1 MEYCDGGSV
10 SELAKAIIVGGHH
23 LSENVIKYIL
33 HQALNGIFFLHS
45 NRVIHRDIKG
55 PNILMTRNGEVKLID
70 CGVSAV
76 LANTLSRR
84 HSSVGSPFWMAPEVI
99 ACEQQLDYQYDNRC
113 DIWSLGI
120 TAIELADGEPPM
132 AELHPMN
139 ALFKIPRNP
148 PPTVRNPTLWSNIFI
163 KFIARAVTKDFEIR
177 PDAAL
182 LLSDEFFLKCVDQL
196 YLSKCRMELMSLIH
210 IITKQ
215 FKVTGI
221 PLNARTL
228 QARMENARK
237 NRQYLEVDDLASLPK
252 LTNEIILS
260 YIQERFAADHIYT
273 YIGDILIAVNPLKDI
288 PIYGP
293 GASLLYQNGQKDSLP
308 PHIFM
313 VACSAYQSLI
323 HKHIDQCCV
332 ISGESGSGKT
342 VSANFLI
349 QQLAWIG
356 KVGGAKD
363 KINHSLVK
371 KILQI
376 NPLMEAFANAQ
387 TVINHNSSRF
397 GKFLEL
403 HFTHSGALVGAQLSE
418 YLLEKSRVV
427 SQPRGERNFH
437 MLYYVIAGLD
447 YHNKLDKFELN
458 TLNKHRYLNTDELSL
473 SEYSCTSEMQDKFI
487 QLQQSLEV
495 LGFTA
500 EEIQSLYCIIAG
512 IIHIGDLEFMVD
524 DLFSYEGE
532 KAKIV
537 NFKTLETVASLLC
550 VEKNDLSEAMV
561 TYSSVTRGETIIR
574 NNTVEQAFDCR
585 DAMAKALYGRLVS
598 WIVKKVN
605 ALLRAEDRTNTVNTK
620 IGILDIFGFENFAQN
635 SFEQLCINIANE
647 QLQFYFNEHI
657 FVWEQEEYKSEG
669 LKSFDIEFINNKPIL
684 DLFLQKPVG
693 VLALLDEESRFPKA
707 SDLTLVEKFQDNIS
721 SEYMILSK
729 ETNTFF
735 TIKHFADKVTYDATG
750 FLEKNRDTL
759 SMDVV
764 QTLRL
769 SSDKTL
775 AALFLGSDLK
785 QDTKMSGNSSHSSQS
800 ATISRLQQTVS
811 VQFRQS
817 LRMLLSKIIKSEPHF
832 VRCLRPNL
840 QNNPNIF
847 DAEKVMK
854 QLKYTGVL
862 ETAKIRQKGF
872 SERILFKDFV
882 QRYKFIF
889 TEFTKPL
896 APTPAN
902 CLIILRESKID
913 ENEQW
918 QIGKTKVFLKYWH
931 VEKLNS
937 IVDINYT
944 KIKICQKVA
953 RSFIFRRRFKKEMA
967 ARHKA
972 ATKIRA
978 VWLGYKQRKLYLKSK
993 IKVAPEVTEMAILHS
1008 KKKKTVA
1015 MTSTT
1020 SLLKRETDQKVL
1032 PQKSVNHR
1040 QSVTHHAL
1048 LQKNVENSDIKQ
1060 ISKISA
1066 KDVLGKSGS
1075 DSKWERLRN
1084 YIHQK
1089 AIVKNNGSTD
1099 AVRPY
1104 YRNIKREK
1112 RGYEDYEDFYSSD
1125 DEDTTKKIAES
1136 DNFAYITNPPVYQRI
1151 SDPEGQAALEETR
1164 AIILLSQ
1171 IDLASKEALELLNR
1185 TCYPVIHSVRE
1196 KAQREGHQK
1205 LKSQKLDH
1213 KDRMIA
1219 VVEGFGDPLR
1229 QKYRQARLHLAE
1241 EVEGV
1246 VQEDYKNAPMLGL
1259 VEKPKKREEIK
1270 EETIPQK
1277 RAQKKPA
1284 NRNPRKHLPPNKAA
1298 INEDYYP
1305 RRQQRTTPK
1314 TKSEWFFPRGNDIKV
1329 ERNFETKLVKEEIS
1343 ANKKYVAAQENKTP
1357 ETEKFLSYRD
1367 RVLESRREYL
1377 SRNDHK
1383 PFNYLNNDQRT
1394 LRKKISTFDSPNVE
1408 DRPSK
1413 NSDFVNSRQYVTP
1426 SNPFFVPDYASG
1438 VALSNVKEI
1447 SRKTPIEVPIV
1458 HSNMTPK
1465 QKYADNYFKNI
1476 SDNYLYSNFDKRSDS
1491 KINPYQREQRKNI
1504 NISSPLYRNSSPMLD
1519 NYENYLKDDYEES
1532 PRDLKPMPLPGLVQ
1546 RPIDFNNISKLNR
1559 FVSPPDD
1566 VVFERPRTKRPNG
1579 FNYGFE
1585 KDSVL
1590 QDLKLKKTGRLQDLL
1605 ERRN

>member
-1 MEYCDGGSV
+1 MLFLKFQE
-10 SELAKAIIVGGHH
+10 
-23 LSENVIKYIL
+23 IL
-33 HQALNGIFFLHS
+33 HQLSAIQLFGVIYSSILLH
-45 NRVIHRDIKG
+45 VI
-55 PNILMTRNGEVKLID
+55 
-70 CGVSAV
+70 
-76 LANTLSRR
+76 
-84 HSSVGSPFWMAPEVI
+84 
-99 ACEQQLDYQYDNRC
+99 
-113 DIWSLGI
+113 
-120 TAIELADGEPPM
+120 
-132 AELHPMN
+132 
-139 ALFKIPRNP
+139 LF
-148 PPTVRNPTLWSNIFI
+148 
-163 KFIARAVTKDFEIR
+163 RAVTKDFEIR

-937 IVDINYT
+937 VVDINYT
-944 KIKICQKVA
+944 KIKLCQKVA

-993 IKVAPEVTEMAILHS
+993 IKVDPEVTEM
-1008 KKKKTVA
+1008 
-1015 MTSTT
+1015 
-1020 SLLKRETDQKVL
+1020 
-1032 PQKSVNHR
+1032 
-1040 QSVTHHAL
+1040 
-1048 LQKNVENSDIKQ
+1048 
-1060 ISKISA
+1060 
-1066 KDVLGKSGS
+1066 
-1075 DSKWERLRN
+1075 
-1084 YIHQK
+1084 
-1089 AIVKNNGSTD
+1089 

-1270 EETIPQK
+1270 EETIPPK

-1284 NRNPRKHLPPNKAA
+1284 NRNPRKHLPPNKAT

-1394 LRKKISTFDSPNVE
+1394 LRKKVSTFDSPNVE

-1413 NSDFVNSRQYVTP
+1413 NSDFFFNSRQYVTP

-1438 VALSNVKEI
+1438 VAISNVKET

-1504 NISSPLYRNSSPMLD
+1504 NISAPLYRNSSPMLD
-1519 NYENYLKDDYEES
+1519 NYENYLKDDHEES

>member
-1 MEYCDGGSV
+1 MERSSSFIRNLEEVKGKWDLLEIIGEGTYGEVYKAVSKRGNFVAIKVIENSANKHDEIQTESSILQKFGSHKNIVDYFGTYLYNKPGSLSQIWIIMEYCDGGSV

-33 HQALNGIFFLHS
+33 HQTLNIP

-163 KFIARAVTKDFEIR
+163 NFIARAVTKDFEIR

-585 DAMAKALYGRLVS
+585 DAMAKNNARMKVMLVMS
-598 WIVKKVN
+598 M
-605 ALLRAEDRTNTVNTK
+605 LLVQQLVHELIMLKPTVNTK

-785 QDTKMSGNSSHSSQS
+785 QDTKMSVSFFFSKELDGLKKSVYQDSINEKLGYDALQTNLEKMYKPIIDSQS
-800 ATISRLQQTVS
+800 GIKEGISKLENKANQIANTFS
-811 VQFRQS
+811 NYPALLDSETKAIMPPEGITLS
-817 LRMLLSKIIKSEPHF
+817 LSR
-832 VRCLRPNL
+832 
-840 QNNPNIF
+840 
-847 DAEKVMK
+847 A
-854 QLKYTGVL
+854 QLKYIAKVDGGFLPLLGLIGSVIASKVVPAVATGL
-862 ETAKIRQKGF
+862 LTGTAAAAGNAIYVVGG
-872 SERILFKDFV
+872 SG
-882 QRYKFIF
+882 IF
-889 TEFTKPL
+889 TDIRYTHKYEVGGSGLFTP
-896 APTPAN
+896 
-902 CLIILRESKID
+902 
-913 ENEQW
+913 
-918 QIGKTKVFLKYWH
+918 F
-931 VEKLNS
+931 
-937 IVDINYT
+937 INM
-944 KIKICQKVA
+944 
-953 RSFIFRRRFKKEMA
+953 F
-967 ARHKA
+967 
-972 ATKIRA
+972 
-978 VWLGYKQRKLYLKSK
+978 
-993 IKVAPEVTEMAILHS
+993 
-1008 KKKKTVA
+1008 
-1015 MTSTT
+1015 
-1020 SLLKRETDQKVL
+1020 
-1032 PQKSVNHR
+1032 NR
-1040 QSVTHHAL
+1040 Q
-1048 LQKNVENSDIKQ
+1048 
-1060 ISKISA
+1060 
-1066 KDVLGKSGS
+1066 
-1075 DSKWERLRN
+1075 
-1084 YIHQK
+1084 
-1089 AIVKNNGSTD
+1089 
-1099 AVRPY
+1099 
-1104 YRNIKREK
+1104 
-1112 RGYEDYEDFYSSD
+1112 
-1125 DEDTTKKIAES
+1125 
-1136 DNFAYITNPPVYQRI
+1136 
-1151 SDPEGQAALEETR
+1151 
-1164 AIILLSQ
+1164 
-1171 IDLASKEALELLNR
+1171 
-1185 TCYPVIHSVRE
+1185 
-1196 KAQREGHQK
+1196 
-1205 LKSQKLDH
+1205 
-1213 KDRMIA
+1213 
-1219 VVEGFGDPLR
+1219 
-1229 QKYRQARLHLAE
+1229 
-1241 EVEGV
+1241 
-1246 VQEDYKNAPMLGL
+1246 
-1259 VEKPKKREEIK
+1259 
-1270 EETIPQK
+1270 
-1277 RAQKKPA
+1277 
-1284 NRNPRKHLPPNKAA
+1284 
-1298 INEDYYP
+1298 
-1305 RRQQRTTPK
+1305 
-1314 TKSEWFFPRGNDIKV
+1314 
-1329 ERNFETKLVKEEIS
+1329 
-1343 ANKKYVAAQENKTP
+1343 
-1357 ETEKFLSYRD
+1357 
-1367 RVLESRREYL
+1367 
-1377 SRNDHK
+1377 
-1383 PFNYLNNDQRT
+1383 
-1394 LRKKISTFDSPNVE
+1394 
-1408 DRPSK
+1408 
-1413 NSDFVNSRQYVTP
+1413 
-1426 SNPFFVPDYASG
+1426 
-1438 VALSNVKEI
+1438 ALSNALNASRILASRAAATDLGKTAVDAAKSAGKELATSAISTAKEI
-1447 SRKTPIEVPIV
+1447 
-1458 HSNMTPK
+1458 
-1465 QKYADNYFKNI
+1465 
-1476 SDNYLYSNFDKRSDS
+1476 
-1491 KINPYQREQRKNI
+1491 
-1504 NISSPLYRNSSPMLD
+1504 
-1519 NYENYLKDDYEES
+1519 
-1532 PRDLKPMPLPGLVQ
+1532 
-1546 RPIDFNNISKLNR
+1546 
-1559 FVSPPDD
+1559 
-1566 VVFERPRTKRPNG
+1566 
-1579 FNYGFE
+1579 
-1585 KDSVL
+1585 
-1590 QDLKLKKTGRLQDLL
+1590 
-1605 ERRN
+1605 

>member
-1 MEYCDGGSV
+1 MLFLKFQE
-10 SELAKAIIVGGHH
+10 
-23 LSENVIKYIL
+23 IL
-33 HQALNGIFFLHS
+33 HQLSAIQLFGVIYSSSLLH
-45 NRVIHRDIKG
+45 VI
-55 PNILMTRNGEVKLID
+55 LL
-70 CGVSAV
+70 
-76 LANTLSRR
+76 
-84 HSSVGSPFWMAPEVI
+84 
-99 ACEQQLDYQYDNRC
+99 
-113 DIWSLGI
+113 
-120 TAIELADGEPPM
+120 
-132 AELHPMN
+132 
-139 ALFKIPRNP
+139 
-148 PPTVRNPTLWSNIFI
+148 
-163 KFIARAVTKDFEIR
+163 RAVTKDFEIR

-993 IKVAPEVTEMAILHS
+993 IKVAPEVTEMA
-1008 KKKKTVA
+1008 
-1015 MTSTT
+1015 
-1020 SLLKRETDQKVL
+1020 
-1032 PQKSVNHR
+1032 
-1040 QSVTHHAL
+1040 
-1048 LQKNVENSDIKQ
+1048 
-1060 ISKISA
+1060 
-1066 KDVLGKSGS
+1066 
-1075 DSKWERLRN
+1075 
-1084 YIHQK
+1084 
-1089 AIVKNNGSTD
+1089 
-1099 AVRPY
+1099 VRPY